1 MSFFDRL
8 VRTVDL
14 MPRLAQRLGI
24 NWQSRIDRDPYGAAE
39 YRDAL
44 MRCAQCPHDAACRQW
59 VERLIETDQPPDYC
73 KNRALLLR
81 LSAETQSETKAASA
95 LQD

>member
-24 NWQSRIDRDPYGAAE
+24 NWQSRIESDPYGSAE

-44 MRCAQCPHDAACRQW
+44 MRCAQCPHDAACRRW
-59 VERLIETDQPPDYC
+59 VDQVHHADDPPEYCGNKRLL
-73 KNRALLLR
+73 KR
-81 LSAETQSETKAASA
+81 LQSECTADIG
-95 LQD
+95 QDC